1 MYGDFKNLTGTAAS
15 GKILCDKTFN
25 LKKTKYDGYQSGL
38 APIIYK
44 FFGKKPGGDTLTL
57 RHKSVL
63 GIGDKNENMTNE

>member
-1 MYGDFKNLTGTAAS
+1 M
-15 GKILCDKTFN
+15 
-25 LKKTKYDGYQSGL
+25 KYDEYQSGL

-44 FFGKKPGGDTLTL
+44 IFGKKPGADTLAL